1 MNSLIKINLI
11 LFVILWSIN
20 LNAQKKAYKD
30 QFAHT
35 FSIVARD
42 ETTGEMG
49 VAVQSHWFAVGHSVA
64 WGKPGVGVV
73 ATQSFVNP
81 SYGPNGLKLMEEG
94 LTAEEALQRLVDMDP
109 GEAFRQVAFLDVNG
123 HSAAH
128 TGDKCIVEA
137 SHIAHDNFSVQAN
150 MMLNDKVVP
159 EMQYAFMK
167 YDDLPLAERLVEVLK
182 AAQRAGGDIRGKQSA
197 ALVIVGPEKVE
208 NEWEEYI
215 INLSVED
222 HKNPIKEL
230 ERLLKVK
237 RGYDF
242 MNKGDLAIED
252 GDINGALEAYSNAEE
267 LLKGNI
273 EVTYWK
279 AVSLWNA
286 DRKADAI
293 PILKDIFKKDPN
305 WKTLTYRLLDAEII
319 NSTISELDKYF
330 DND

>member
-1 MNSLIKINLI
+1 MKNLLFIICILLFSNSK
-11 LFVILWSIN
+11 
-20 LNAQKKAYKD
+20 AQKKAYKD
-30 QFAHT
+30 KFAHT

-42 ETTGEMG
+42 ENTGEMG
-49 VAVQSHWFAVGHSVA
+49 VAVQSHWFAVGNSVA
-64 WGKPGVGVV
+64 WGKSGVGVV

-94 LTAEEALQRLVDMDP
+94 LTAEEALQRLTSMDA

-123 HSAAH
+123 NAAAH
-128 TGDKCIVEA
+128 TGAKCIVEA
-137 SHIAHDNFSVQAN
+137 SHITHENFSVQAN

-167 YDDLPLAERLVEVLK
+167 YSNLPLAERLVEVLK
-182 AAQRAGGDIRGKQSA
+182 AAQNVGGDIRGKQSA
-197 ALVIVGPEKVE
+197 ALLIVGPDKVE
-208 NEWEEYI
+208 NAWEEY
-215 INLSVED
+215 LVDLRVDD

-252 GDINGALEAYSNAEE
+252 GDIDGALEAYSEAEN
-267 LLKGNI
+267 LLKGNV

-279 AVSLWNA
+279 AISLWNA

-293 PILKDIFKKDPN
+293 PILKSIFKKDEN
-305 WKTLTYRLLDAEII
+305 WKTLTYRLLDSDII
-319 NSTISELDKYF
+319 NSTETELDKYF
-330 DND
+330 NND